1 MHYSKH
7 AGRSVVATL
16 LGAAALIVLL
26 LVVIAVVAL
35 QRFSAWGTTALD
47 QVTDAT
53 TAAVSQS
60 RDEAARA
67 LTEARQRLAST
78 RDRATQA
85 VAEPEQALNRAADA
99 AADEVTRGLSAA
111 AAAVSGRV
119 ASASQILDS
128 VAGPDPQPWPTD
140 ALLRQTHYLS
150 TAAATEYG
158 YISTMPDFPLA
169 RLRELLVGMGYVEH
183 VISERDG
190 ALEALYRR
198 DQQLLL
204 SASKQADGRLR
215 VDVREMPLAP
225 SSP

>member
-1 MHYSKH
+1 MHHSKH

-16 LGAAALIVLL
+16 LGVAALIVLL
-26 LVVIAVVAL
+26 LVVIAAVAL

-47 QVTDAT
+47 KVTDAT
-53 TAAVSQS
+53 TAVVSQS

-85 VAEPEQALNRAADA
+85 VAEPEQALNRVADA
-99 AADEVTRGLSAA
+99 AADEVTRSLSAA
-111 AAAVSGRV
+111 ATAVSGGM

-128 VAGPDPQPWPTD
+128 VAGPDPHPWPTD

-150 TAAATEYG
+150 TATATEYG

-215 VDVREMPLAP
+215 VDVREMPVAP
-225 SSP
+225 SPQ